1 MQELNELKINLIQ
14 KIATLDADELHLLL
28 EKANTITNERI
39 TAKMG
44 IVEFTEK
51 ELNTMPKNIKR
62 LLVIDKKRC
71 RLRTKTSGK
80 DTVTYEIRFR
90 RDGYNIS
97 ACGKTIE
104 LAKANFLSKCKTVT
118 LDNDAGT
125 NNTFKNFDDFSQYY
139 FKMFREEK
147 VSAQTLRADLSRY
160 KNYLYPHFKQ
170 KPLKTITP
178 TDCKTLLDSVKA
190 KGKGKTADELYS
202 LLNVIF
208 KSAIAHGIIERN
220 PLNIVLHVQHE
231 RKNGRALTSEEEQRL
246 KTALEGSEY
255 LQAFMVLLYTG
266 LRPNELN
273 TAKIEGEFIIAQ
285 NSKRKNKKVAY
296 KKIPIIDAL
305 KPYLVEPLSVS
316 NYETI
321 RMRFKEI
328 FPNHILYDLRTTF
341 YSRCDE
347 FGVSPV
353 ARDEFVGHSGGVLTN
368 AYRDLSDEFLLKEGK
383 KLNKWL

>member
-160 KNYLYPHFKQ
+160 KNYLYPHPVSQF
-170 KPLKTITP
+170 
-178 TDCKTLLDSVKA
+178 
-190 KGKGKTADELYS
+190 
-202 LLNVIF
+202 
-208 KSAIAHGIIERN
+208 GIPR
-220 PLNIVLHVQHE
+220 
-231 RKNGRALTSEEEQRL
+231 
-246 KTALEGSEY
+246 
-255 LQAFMVLLYTG
+255 
-266 LRPNELN
+266 
-273 TAKIEGEFIIAQ
+273 
-285 NSKRKNKKVAY
+285 
-296 KKIPIIDAL
+296 
-305 KPYLVEPLSVS
+305 S
-316 NYETI
+316 N
-321 RMRFKEI
+321 
-328 FPNHILYDLRTTF
+328 H
-341 YSRCDE
+341 
-347 FGVSPV
+347 
-353 ARDEFVGHSGGVLTN
+353 
-368 AYRDLSDEFLLKEGK
+368 
-383 KLNKWL
+383 